1 MNGVFQSGG
10 LGYNG
15 VRVGCTWLGLGAIM
29 AEPVVFKNGVFKNGG
44 ISMDFNRPTFSSKR
58 ARLKSVSAEGGVA

>member
-1 MNGVFQSGG
+1 MNPLGNGVFVNGVFQSGG

-29 AEPVVFKNGVFKNGG
+29 AEPVVFKNGVLWNGG
-44 ISMDFNRPTFSSKR
+44 INMHFSVPLS
-58 ARLKSVSAEGGVA
+58 